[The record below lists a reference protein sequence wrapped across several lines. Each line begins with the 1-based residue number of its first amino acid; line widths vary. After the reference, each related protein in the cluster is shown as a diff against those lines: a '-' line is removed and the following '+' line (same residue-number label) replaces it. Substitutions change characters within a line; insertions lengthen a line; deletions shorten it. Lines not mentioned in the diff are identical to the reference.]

1 MKRAF
6 HRLLS
11 IFMVLLL
18 TAAATGCGKQTTDIN
33 AEEILSSLLSQVRYD
48 TELKPMG
55 ETGAL
60 YFPDL
65 PEGSTVSL
73 YAGSGYY
80 ADEVALLTLP
90 SADKGTNAMQAV
102 DNHIAEVRR
111 QFASYIPAEVE
122 KIDRAVT
129 RQNGKYIFVCITND
143 YSSANLILDNAS
155 DSNYRVPAT
164 GESAD
169 ASQTTPT
176 IQSETTPT
184 VQPETKPQE
193 QTTEKP
199 SYPVLQSKSGSFKR
213 YPSATIRVD
222 DSLFELY
229 TYRDAPAQTYADI
242 VNRVADAL
250 AGKTQVYALTIPTAI
265 GIALPD
271 DIAKILPEYS
281 DQGEAI
287 EKIFAKLNSNVKP
300 VHCFDNLMQHR
311 DENLYFSVDH
321 HWNGNGAYY
330 AYEAFCQ
337 TKGITPYT
345 MAQRKR
351 VDFTDF
357 KGSLYAQNLKQDP
370 SLEKL
375 SDTVTAYYPVSANAS
390 MTFTDGKGKSYPWN
404 IISDV
409 TGWKVG
415 TKYSTFAGGDNPISV
430 FKNPDVKDN
439 SVCIIVKES
448 YGNALLP
455 YFVDHYSTI
464 YEIDYRYW
472 KGNLVEFAE
481 ENKANDLI
489 FANNTAMIATN
500 MHIAKL
506 SSICG

>member
-1 MKRAF
+1 MKRVF
-6 HRLLS
+6 HRILS

-18 TAAATGCGKQTTDIN
+18 TAAATGCGKQTPDIN
-33 AEEILSSLLSQVRYD
+33 AEEILASLLSQVRYD

-73 YAGSGYY
+73 YTGSGYY

-90 SADKGTNAMQAV
+90 SADTGTNAMKAV
-102 DNHIAEVRR
+102 DNHIEELRR
-111 QFASYIPAEVE
+111 QFASYIPAEVA

-155 DSNYRVPAT
+155 DPNYHVPAT
-164 GESAD
+164 SGNAD
-169 ASQTTPT
+169 AP
-176 IQSETTPT
+176 QSEPT
-184 VQPETKPQE
+184 AQPETKPQG
-193 QTTEKP
+193 QATEKP
-199 SYPVLQSKSGSFKR
+199 SYPVLQSKSGSFRR

-229 TYRDAPAQTYADI
+229 AYRDASAQTYADI

-287 EKIFAKLNSNVKP
+287 EKILAKFNSNVKP
-300 VHCFDNLMQHR
+300 VRCFDNLMQHR
-311 DENLYFSVDH
+311 NENLYFRLDH

-330 AYEAFCQ
+330 AYEAFCR

-351 VDFTDF
+351 VDFADF
-357 KGSLYAQNLKQDP
+357 KGSLYAQNLKQDA

-375 SDTVTAYYPVSANAS
+375 SDKVTAYYPVSANAS
-390 MTFTDGKGKSYPWN
+390 MTFTDAKGKSYPWN

-409 TGWKVG
+409 TNWKVG

-430 FKNPDVKDN
+430 FTNPDVKDH

-472 KGNLVEFAE
+472 KGNLVDFAAE
-481 ENKANDLI
+481 KKANDLI
-489 FANNTAMIATN
+489 FANNTAMISTN